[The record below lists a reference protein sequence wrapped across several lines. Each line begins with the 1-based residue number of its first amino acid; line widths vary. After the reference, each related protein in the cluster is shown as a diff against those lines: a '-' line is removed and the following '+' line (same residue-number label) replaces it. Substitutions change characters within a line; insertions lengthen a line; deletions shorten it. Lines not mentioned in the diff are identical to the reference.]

1 MRRRVT
7 FSRNLTLSL
16 SRTCRCYCK
25 YCAFATHRAHLYA
38 PEEVLEILD
47 GASRRQVKELLVLT
61 GEHPEVNPEVRQRL
75 SDYGHADF
83 TAYVVWTCERALERG
98 LLPHTNLGVLSPDDL
113 SRLREV
119 TASQGLM
126 LESVSERLM
135 QTVHAG
141 SPTKHPTRRLATIRA
156 AGELQIPFTS
166 GILVGIGETADER
179 IASLEALASLHAEHG
194 HIQEVILQNFVPHQ
208 SYYGQEPAEIAEAAA
223 REYWRTGV
231 ASGDWPSEGGRG
243 DGGGSS
249 EVGDSR
255 ARGRSKPSTAPVR
268 ASVSLPK
275 WAGEGAG
282 PVSIEDM
289 QLLIAETRRLMPD
302 VGIQIP
308 PNLADWWSELVAA
321 GATDLGGLSANGDHI
336 SPEHPFPS
344 PHQVRKRLQAEGFA
358 LTERLCVYPQYISP
372 EWIAQG
378 VLDTIKLK
386 YWSFIPRSGSGRTD
400 PPFPIR
406 PDLVPGAIE
415 KGRAGEPLDAHEL
428 TALFAETRPEAIEEI
443 RVAAD
448 ELRAELMGDT
458 VTFVVNRN
466 INISNVCTVGC
477 AFCGFGQSK
486 RSPDAYEH
494 DEVEFVRRVHDAID
508 YGATELC
515 IQSGIHP
522 DWSLDDYLGWLR
534 LAKAT
539 AHDAHVELHLH
550 AYSPMEI
557 AHMCDIS
564 SLPPSEVFARLR
576 DAGLDSTPGT
586 AAEVLHDGVRERIS
600 PNKLPVSR
608 WVEIIEAS
616 HIAGLRSTCTVMF
629 GHIEEPWELAEHMR
643 VVRELQERTAGIT
656 EFVPLSFIPF
666 QTLLGRT
673 HGVAEISRE
682 ENLKHTSVFRLAL
695 GRAIPSLQASWVKMG
710 LDAAT
715 ESLRFGVNDLGGTL
729 MEESISRLAGSYHGT
744 KLDPSQLVAAAHAA
758 GRPAA
763 ERTTLYDIK
772 RRYPLDDAAGVEGVS
787 GSEGAKAV
795 AGAAPFLAASA

>member
-25 YCAFATHRAHLYA
+25 YCAFATHQAHLYA

-47 GASRRQVKELLVLT
+47 GAAKRQVKELLVLT
-61 GEHPEVNPEVRQRL
+61 GERPEINPEVAARL
-75 SDYGHADF
+75 RDYCHEDF

-98 LLPHTNLGVLSPDDL
+98 LLPHTNLGVLSSEDL
-113 SRLREV
+113 ARLREV

-126 LESVSERLM
+126 LESISERLM
-135 QTVHAG
+135 DTVHAG
-141 SPTKHPTRRLATIRA
+141 SPTKHPARRLETIRA
-156 AGELQIPFTS
+156 AGELRIPFTS
-166 GILVGIGETADER
+166 GILVGIGENEQER
-179 IASLEALASLHAEHG
+179 FESLEALAAVHAEHG

-208 SYYGQEPAEIAEAAA
+208 RYYGQEPAEIADVAA

-231 ASGDWPSEGGRG
+231 ADGRPELPLPDW
-243 DGGGSS
+243 
-249 EVGDSR
+249 
-255 ARGRSKPSTAPVR
+255 ACPVD
-268 ASVSLPK
+268 
-275 WAGEGAG
+275 
-282 PVSIEDM
+282 IEDM
-289 QLLIAETRRLMPD
+289 KRLIAEARRLMPD

-308 PNLADWWSELVAA
+308 PNLADWWGELVAA

-344 PHQVRKRLQAEGFA
+344 PHQVRKELQKDGVA
-358 LTERLCVYPQYISP
+358 LTERLCVYPQYIDQD
-372 EWIAQG
+372 WIAQG
-378 VLDTIKLK
+378 VMDAIKVK
-386 YWSFIPRSGSGRTD
+386 YWSFIPRRGSGRTD
-400 PPFPIR
+400 PPVPIH
-406 PDLVPGAIE
+406 PDLVAGATE
-415 KGRAGEPLDAHEL
+415 RAREGLALSAEEL
-428 TALFAETRPEAIEEI
+428 TAMFAETRPEAIEEM
-443 RVAAD
+443 RQAAD
-448 ELRAELMGDT
+448 GLRAELAGEL

-494 DEVEFVRRVHDAID
+494 DEQEFVARIHDALEF
-508 YGATELC
+508 GATELC

-522 DWSLDDYLGWLR
+522 DWSLEDYLGWLR

-539 AHDAHVELHLH
+539 AADAGADLHLH

-564 SLPPSEVFARLR
+564 ELPPSEVFARLR
-576 DAGLDSTPGT
+576 DAGLGSTPGT

-600 PNKLPVSR
+600 PNKLPVAR

-616 HIAGLRSTCTVMF
+616 HAAGLRSTATVMF

-643 VVRELQERTAGIT
+643 VIRELQERTGGIT

-682 ENLKHTSVFRLAL
+682 ENLKHTAVFRLAL
-695 GRAIPSLQASWVKMG
+695 GRTVASLQASWVKMG

-715 ESLRFGVNDLGGTL
+715 ESLRWGVNDLGGTL

-744 KLDPSQLVAAAHAA
+744 RLEPEQLVAAAHDA

-763 ERTTLYDIK
+763 ERSTLYRV
-772 RRYPLDDAAGVEGVS
+772 RREFPLVS
-787 GSEGAKAV
+787 PPAPDELPVAV
-795 AGAAPFLAASA
+795 

>member
-25 YCAFATHRAHLYA
+25 YCAFATHTAHLYA
-38 PEEVLEILD
+38 PEEVIEILD
-47 GASRRQVKELLVLT
+47 GAARRNVKELLVLT
-61 GEHPEVNPEVRQRL
+61 GERPEVNPEVAARL
-75 SDYGHADF
+75 RDYGHEDF
-83 TAYVVWTCERALERG
+83 TGYVVWACERALERG
-98 LLPHTNLGVLSPDDL
+98 LLAHTNLGVLSREDL
-113 SRLREV
+113 ARLREV

-141 SPTKHPTRRLATIRA
+141 SPTKHPARRLETIRA
-156 AGELQIPFTS
+156 AGELRIPFTS
-166 GILVGIGETADER
+166 GILVGIGETEAER
-179 IASLEALASLHAEHG
+179 VASLQAIAALHAEYG

-208 SYYGQEPAEIAEAAA
+208 RYYGQEPAQIADAAA

-231 ASGDWPSEGGRG
+231 D
-243 DGGGSS
+243 
-249 EVGDSR
+249 DSP
-255 ARGRSKPSTAPVR
+255 ARPRPQ
-268 ASVSLPK
+268 LPLPE
-275 WAGEGAG
+275 WAC
-282 PVSIEDM
+282 PVSIADM
-289 QLLIAETRRLMPD
+289 TRLIAETRRLMPD

-308 PNLADWWSELVAA
+308 PNLADWWGELVAA

-344 PHQVRKRLQAEGFA
+344 PHQVRKQLQRDGYA
-358 LTERLCVYPQYISP
+358 LTERLCVYSRYIDP
-372 EWIAQG
+372 EWVAPG
-378 VLDTIKLK
+378 VLDTIKAR
-386 YWSFIPRSGSGRTD
+386 YWSFIPRRGSGGPSTRTD
-400 PPFPIR
+400 PPAPIR
-406 PDLVPGAIE
+406 SELVGGAIE
-415 KGRAGEPLDAHEL
+415 KGRDGLPLSADEL

-443 RVAAD
+443 RAAAD
-448 ELRAELMGDT
+448 ELRVELAGDT

-466 INISNVCTVGC
+466 INVSNVCVVGC
-477 AFCGFGQSK
+477 AFCGFGQGK

-494 DEVEFVRRVHDAID
+494 DEQEFTRRVLEAID
-508 YGATELC
+508 YGASELC

-539 AHDAHVELHLH
+539 AHGAGVDLHLH

-564 SLPPSEVFARLR
+564 GLPPSEVFARLR
-576 DAGLDSTPGT
+576 DAGLGSTPGT

-600 PNKLPVSR
+600 PNKLPVAR
-608 WVEIIEAS
+608 WVQIIEAS
-616 HIAGLRSTCTVMF
+616 HRAGLRSTATVMF

-643 VVRELQERTAGIT
+643 VIRELQQRTGGIT

-673 HGVAEISRE
+673 HGVEEISRE
-682 ENLKHTSVFRLAL
+682 ENLKHTAVFRLAL
-695 GRAIPSLQASWVKMG
+695 GRTVPSLQASWVKMG

-715 ESLRFGVNDLGGTL
+715 ESLRWGVNDLGGTL

-744 KLDPSQLVAAAHAA
+744 RLDPDQLVSAAHEA

-763 ERTTLYDIK
+763 ERTTLYEVR
-772 RRYPLDDAAGVEGVS
+772 RRYELPV
-787 GSEGAKAV
+787 AV
-795 AGAAPFLAASA
+795 AAS